1 MTPLDARLKIFGIR
15 HHGPGSA
22 KSLVRAFVDWQPDCV
37 LIEGPPDA
45 DSLIKYVSNEGLKP
59 PVALLIYNPKDLGQA
74 SYFPFAEF
82 SPEWQAMKWALKQG
96 SNVAF
101 MDLPMGLNFALDNR
115 NSAQQLIDFQQ
126 NTDENKGEI
135 EDTEENTEG
144 VVETT
149 TLEKI
154 EQKIEGDPLAY
165 LAQLAGY
172 SDSERWWEM
181 TFEQNDNPTEIFDT
195 ILEMMSALRHHL
207 NRRESDET
215 ILREANMRQIMRK
228 ALKDG
233 FQKIA
238 VVCGAWHSPVLADFS
253 TFKEKS
259 DEGIL
264 KIVKKLP
271 TEATWVPW
279 SYERISRDSGY
290 GAGVLSPAWYDLLFG
305 KRSNATVR
313 WMTKVAR
320 LLRKEDLNASS
331 AHAIEAVRLAETLA
345 ILRGR
350 SIAGMDE
357 LAEAAQ
363 GIFCD
368 GNEAPMKVIR
378 EKLIIGDVIGRVPPE
393 IPQVPLQKDLESSIK
408 TARLSKEYSTTEGV
422 TKELDLRKDTNLLA
436 SHLLHRLV
444 LLNIP
449 WGKPMKG
456 SQYRLGTFRE
466 PWKLHWKPDFAI
478 RIIDAAQWGS
488 TVLEAVTN
496 LVKKES
502 AAVKTLPELTELLEK
517 ALNADLK
524 NCIPDLVQQLKVMSA
539 MTEDVLILMDALP
552 PLVSIVKYGN
562 VRGTDA
568 KAVQQVIGEL
578 IPRICIGLPSACANT
593 DDDATALIFN
603 KLQNTNKS
611 INLLGEQTIAVQ
623 ENSFGSVWLKALR
636 QISGMANVHG
646 TLSGLCVRILFDKNI
661 FNISET
667 AVQMQFALS
676 RGSEPLRAAA
686 WVEGFLNGSG
696 LLLIHQAAL
705 WEILDTWVEGIE
717 MERLKELLPVLRRT
731 FSKFS
736 PSERQKMMG
745 LAQRNVSEI
754 EAETPQYFAPFYD
767 ENLSKKVLA
776 TLQSFL

>member
-1 MTPLDARLKIFGIR
+1 
-15 HHGPGSA
+15 
-22 KSLVRAFVDWQPDCV
+22 
-37 LIEGPPDA
+37 
-45 DSLIKYVSNEGLKP
+45 
-59 PVALLIYNPKDLGQA
+59 
-74 SYFPFAEF
+74 
-82 SPEWQAMKWALKQG
+82 
-96 SNVAF
+96 
-101 MDLPMGLNFALDNR
+101 
-115 NSAQQLIDFQQ
+115 
-126 NTDENKGEI
+126 
-135 EDTEENTEG
+135 
-144 VVETT
+144 
-149 TLEKI
+149 
-154 EQKIEGDPLAY
+154 
-165 LAQLAGY
+165 
-172 SDSERWWEM
+172 
-181 TFEQNDNPTEIFDT
+181 
-195 ILEMMSALRHHL
+195 
-207 NRRESDET
+207 
-215 ILREANMRQIMRK
+215 
-228 ALKDG
+228 
-233 FQKIA
+233 
-238 VVCGAWHSPVLADFS
+238 
-253 TFKEKS
+253 
-259 DEGIL
+259 
-264 KIVKKLP
+264 
-271 TEATWVPW
+271 
-279 SYERISRDSGY
+279 
-290 GAGVLSPAWYDLLFG
+290 
-305 KRSNATVR
+305 
-313 WMTKVAR
+313 
-320 LLRKEDLNASS
+320 
-331 AHAIEAVRLAETLA
+331 
-345 ILRGR
+345 
-350 SIAGMDE
+350 
-357 LAEAAQ
+357 
-363 GIFCD
+363 
-368 GNEAPMKVIR
+368 MKVIR

-393 IPQVPLQKDLESSIK
+393 IPQVPLQKDLEASIK
-408 TARLSKEYSTTEGV
+408 TARLSKEYATTEGV

-524 NCIPDLVQQLKVMSA
+524 NCILDLVQQLKVMSA

-603 KLQNTNKS
+603 KLQSTNKS
-611 INLLGEQTIAVQ
+611 INLLSEPTNGFQ
-623 ENSFGSVWLKALR
+623 EDSFGSVWLKALR

-705 WEILDTWVEGIE
+705 WEILDTWVEEIE

-754 EAETPQYFAPFYD
+754 QLETPQYFAPFYD